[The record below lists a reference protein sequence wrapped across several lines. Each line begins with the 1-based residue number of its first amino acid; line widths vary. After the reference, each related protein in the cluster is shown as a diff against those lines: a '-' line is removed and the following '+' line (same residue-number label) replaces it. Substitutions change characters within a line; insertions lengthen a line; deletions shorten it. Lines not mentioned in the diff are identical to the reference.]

1 LESTTKLF
9 TTGYHKKEQ
18 LLVSIQLQYR
28 LLHPEVSLSHIAKIT
43 GVPRSSLY
51 YKSTKLVKDIIIK
64 EIIIWTLKQDQFL
77 GSKRM
82 SDHLRIF
89 HQITLNHKKISRVK
103 QLFGIQVRYHRANPK
118 TRDQGLT
125 DTQTLGISNLVKDLI
140 PTHSNHIWSS
150 VLHIYSTRVSGTIW
164 LH

>member
-1 LESTTKLF
+1 
-9 TTGYHKKEQ
+9 
-18 LLVSIQLQYR
+18 
-28 LLHPEVSLSHIAKIT
+28 
-43 GVPRSSLY
+43 
-51 YKSTKLVKDIIIK
+51 
-64 EIIIWTLKQDQFL
+64 
-77 GSKRM
+77 M